1 MAADRFSLPR
11 LSAAAALLAALAIGA
26 CTPLI
31 DDRGW
36 RPDDTAVAAIRPGVD
51 NKESVA
57 RLLGTPS
64 TVSNFDDRAWYYIS
78 ARTERVAFQRDAIT
92 NQAVLIVNFDAAGN
106 VTEVSRL
113 DQADGKEVAMNP
125 EKTPTLGN
133 ELTIWQQI
141 FGNLG
146 RFNAPS
152 GGSTSAPMPGGTL
165 PRN

>member
-1 MAADRFSLPR
+1 MAADRSPLKHFPAV
-11 LSAAAALLAALAIGA
+11 AAVLAALAIGA
-26 CTPLI
+26 CTPI
-31 DDRGW
+31 VDDRGW
-36 RPDDTAVAAIRPGVD
+36 RPDETAVSAIRPGVD

-78 ARTERVAFQRDAIT
+78 ARTERIAFQRDSVT
-92 NQAVLIVNFDAAGN
+92 NQAVLIVSFDAAGN

-125 EKTPTLGN
+125 DKTATLGN
-133 ELTIWQQI
+133 ELTIWQQL

-152 GGSTSAPMPGGTL
+152 GGSTTAPMPGGTL